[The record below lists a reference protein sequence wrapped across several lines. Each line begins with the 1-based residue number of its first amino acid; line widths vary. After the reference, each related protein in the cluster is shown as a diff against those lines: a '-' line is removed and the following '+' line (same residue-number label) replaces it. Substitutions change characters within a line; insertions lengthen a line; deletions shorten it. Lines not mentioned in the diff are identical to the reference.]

1 MENNKKED
9 SNSEQGKASYRP
21 IHGIALTSL
30 LLCGVVFPLLITGVA
45 QVLLPNQANGEIV
58 QLNGRDVGSNLIA
71 ENFTLPVFFHS
82 RAPADSASGVDP
94 DITLQDAN
102 SQIPRI
108 SDATGIPSSTLQ
120 GIVNQNVEGV
130 WWVLGS
136 PYVNVQKVNIALVNG
151 FPSIYKNFTG

>member
-21 IHGIALTSL
+21 ILGIALTSL

-108 SDATGIPSSTLQ
+108 SDATGIPPSTLQ

-136 PYVNVQKVNIALVNG
+136 PYVNVQKVNIALVNS